1 MRQWFPINQSMFVSR
16 FLQEEIVGVWKLE
29 LTDRNFETMISQLE
43 VSPSLLVIRGFFIRF
58 ITKKSKLLQI

>member
-1 MRQWFPINQSMFVSR
+1 MRQWFPMFVSR